1 MDIKLY
7 NNDSNLKDY
16 YKILEIERTASQK
29 DIKQAYLRLL
39 RKYHPDKNP
48 GDQKMQDKFEDIVEA
63 YNILGD
69 LDKRLEYSRRLN
81 KKIKVPKYID
91 YEISNRK

>member
-1 MDIKLY
+1 M
-7 NNDSNLKDY
+7 KDY

-48 GDQKMQDKFEDIVEA
+48 GDQRIQEKFEDVVEA